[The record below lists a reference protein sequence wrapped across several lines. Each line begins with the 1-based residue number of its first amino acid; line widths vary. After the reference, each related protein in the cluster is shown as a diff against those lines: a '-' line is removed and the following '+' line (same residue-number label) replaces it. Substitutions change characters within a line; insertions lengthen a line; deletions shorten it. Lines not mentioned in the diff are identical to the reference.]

1 MRQIVACDGH
11 EFRNMFAAGSAW
23 LEKSVPDINA
33 INVFP
38 VPDGD
43 TGTNMFLTMCA
54 VLEEADR
61 VSDHSVAAMAKAMA
75 QGALMGA
82 RGNSGVILSQFFRG
96 LAKGLDGREVLSGSS
111 WAAALSEASHA
122 AYKGLS
128 QPVEGTMLTVI
139 RDAAKAAE
147 EAARENSD
155 DITSITEAAVKAA
168 KESVARTPLLL
179 PVLREAGVVDAG
191 GQGIYVLL
199 EGILYYLKGE
209 LEVMKYRKPE
219 LIAAGAVGNVRLT
232 VRDGEAEE
240 AYGYCTNFLLEGSK
254 LNPDKIR
261 KRLERKGRSVV
272 VVGDENTVRVH
283 IHTYDPGGV
292 IRFATSLGTLHQLQI
307 QNMDDQ
313 HVTFLEMQ
321 QERASKLEIGVVA
334 VVSGDGL
341 MEVFKSL
348 GATAIVPG
356 GQTMNP
362 SVQEILNAVEAVP
375 SQRVIVLPNNKN
387 IIPAATQVQSLTSKQ
402 VAVVPSKTIPQGVAA
417 LIAFNYEGTLEENVR
432 AMEMAIAAV
441 KTIEITTA
449 VRSTQIKG
457 VKVKEGQAIAI
468 LDDSDL
474 IAVADDVTEVLLEAL
489 EKAGIRQAEVI
500 TLYYGNGVESSKA
513 EQVVAELRDR
523 YPEKQIEFVFGGQPH
538 YYYIV
543 SVE

>member
-1 MRQIVACDGH
+1 MRQIVTCDGQ
-11 EFRNMFAAGSAW
+11 EFRNMFAAASAW

-54 VLEEADR
+54 VMEEADR
-61 VSDHSVAAMAKAMA
+61 VSDNNVSVMAKAMA

-96 LAKGLDGREVLSGSS
+96 LAKGLDGKEFLDGAS
-111 WAAALSEASHA
+111 WAMALSEASRA

-139 RDAAKAAE
+139 RDAAKAAGE
-147 EAARENSD
+147 VARTNPE

-179 PVLREAGVVDAG
+179 AVLREAGVVDAG

-199 EGILYYLKGE
+199 EGILSYLKGE
-209 LEVMKYRKPE
+209 LEIMKYRKPE
-219 LIAAGAVGNVRLT
+219 LIAAGAPSGGVVG
-232 VRDGEAEE
+232 GETEE

-261 KRLERKGRSVV
+261 KRLERKGKSVV

-283 IHTYDPGGV
+283 IHTYDPGWV
-292 IRFATSLGTLHQLQI
+292 IKFATSLGTLHQLQI

-321 QERASKLEIGVVA
+321 QERLSKLEIGVVA
-334 VVSGDGL
+334 VVLGEGL
-341 MEVFKSL
+341 AEVFRSL
-348 GATAIVPG
+348 GAAAVVPG

-362 SVQEILNAVEAVP
+362 SVQEILQAVEATP
-375 SQRVIVLPNNKN
+375 SQKVIVLPNNKN
-387 IIPAATQVQSLTSKQ
+387 IIPVASQVQSLTSKD
-402 VAVVPSKTIPQGVAA
+402 VVVVPSKTIPQGIAA
-417 LIAFNYEGTLEENVR
+417 LVAFNYEDTLEENVR
-432 AMEMAIAAV
+432 AMEAAIAGV
-441 KTIEITTA
+441 RTIEVTTA

-457 VKVKEGQAIAI
+457 VKVKQGQAIAI
-468 LDDSDL
+468 LDDKDL
-474 IAVADDVTEVLLEAL
+474 IAAADDAVGAL
-489 EKAGIRQAEVI
+489 MAGLDKIGLDGVEII
-500 TLYYGNGVESSKA
+500 TLYYGNGVKA
-513 EQVVAELRDR
+513 SEAEHVVAELRDC
-523 YPEKQIEFVFGGQPH
+523 YPNKQVELVFGGQPH

-543 SVE
+543 SLE

>member
-1 MRQIVACDGH
+1 
-11 EFRNMFAAGSAW
+11 
-23 LEKSVPDINA
+23 
-33 INVFP
+33 
-38 VPDGD
+38 
-43 TGTNMFLTMCA
+43 
-54 VLEEADR
+54 
-61 VSDHSVAAMAKAMA
+61 
-75 QGALMGA
+75 
-82 RGNSGVILSQFFRG
+82 
-96 LAKGLDGREVLSGSS
+96 
-111 WAAALSEASHA
+111 
-122 AYKGLS
+122 
-128 QPVEGTMLTVI
+128 
-139 RDAAKAAE
+139 
-147 EAARENSD
+147 
-155 DITSITEAAVKAA
+155 
-168 KESVARTPLLL
+168 
-179 PVLREAGVVDAG
+179 
-191 GQGIYVLL
+191 
-199 EGILYYLKGE
+199 
-209 LEVMKYRKPE
+209 
-219 LIAAGAVGNVRLT
+219 
-232 VRDGEAEE
+232 
-240 AYGYCTNFLLEGSK
+240 
-254 LNPDKIR
+254 
-261 KRLERKGRSVV
+261 
-272 VVGDENTVRVH
+272 
-283 IHTYDPGGV
+283 
-292 IRFATSLGTLHQLQI
+292 
-307 QNMDDQ
+307 MDDQ

-334 VVSGDGL
+334 VVSGEGL

>member
-1 MRQIVACDGH
+1 MKQSIVCDG
-11 EFRNMFAAGSAW
+11 EQLRDMFAAGSAW

-54 VLEEADR
+54 VMEEADR
-61 VSDHSVAAMAKAMA
+61 VADRNVAAMARAMA

-96 LAKGLDGREVLSGSS
+96 LARGVDGKESINGGD
-111 WAAALSEASHA
+111 WAAALNEASRT

-139 RDAAKAAE
+139 REAAKAAE
-147 EAARENSD
+147 EAAATNPE
-155 DITSITEAAVKAA
+155 DIISITEAAVKAA

-199 EGILYYLKGE
+199 EGVLYYLKGE
-209 LEVMKYRKPE
+209 LEGMKYRRPE
-219 LIAAGAVGNVRLT
+219 LVTSGLAGSAIISGISDET
-232 VRDGEAEE
+232 EE
-240 AYGYCTNFLLEGSK
+240 AYGYCTNFLLEGNK
-254 LNPDKIR
+254 LNPDRIR
-261 KRLERKGRSVV
+261 RRLERKGKSVV

-292 IRFATSLGTLHQLQI
+292 IRYATSLGTLHQLQI

-313 HVTFLEMQ
+313 HVSFLEMQ
-321 QERASKLEIGVVA
+321 QERASKLEIGIVA
-334 VVSGDGL
+334 VVSGEGL
-341 MEVFKSL
+341 IEVFRSL
-348 GATAIVPG
+348 GAAAIVPG

-362 SVQEILNAVEAVP
+362 SVEEILRAVESVP
-375 SQRVIVLPNNKN
+375 SPRVIVLPNNKN
-387 IIPAATQVQSLTSKQ
+387 IVPAATQVQSLTSKE
-402 VAVVPSKTIPQGVAA
+402 VVVVPSKTIPQGVAA

-432 AMEMAIAAV
+432 AMEAAMCAV
-441 KTIEITTA
+441 KTVEITHA
-449 VRSTQIKG
+449 VRNTQIKG

-474 IAVADDVTEVLLEAL
+474 VAAADDVNEALLEAL
-489 EKAGIRQAEVI
+489 ERVGVESAEVI
-500 TLYYGNGVESSKA
+500 TLYHGNGIEISKT
-513 EQVVAELRDR
+513 EQVVAELRNR
-523 YPEKQIEFVFGGQPH
+523 YPEKQIESVFGGQPH

-543 SVE
+543 SLE

>member
-1 MRQIVACDGH
+1 
-11 EFRNMFAAGSAW
+11 
-23 LEKSVPDINA
+23 
-33 INVFP
+33 
-38 VPDGD
+38 
-43 TGTNMFLTMCA
+43 
-54 VLEEADR
+54 
-61 VSDHSVAAMAKAMA
+61 
-75 QGALMGA
+75 
-82 RGNSGVILSQFFRG
+82 VILSQFFRG

-334 VVSGDGL
+334 VVSGEGL